1 MTLRPRSA
9 PTFAALAPAPVTLA
23 NGVRVLVLPMPHL
36 ETASVSVF
44 VRTGSAYES
53 RRLAG
58 VSHFVEHM
66 VFKGTATRDARRI
79 NRDAE
84 ELGAE
89 VNAHTDKDHTAFHMR
104 GLAEHAGLFVR
115 MLGDIVRHATFPA
128 EDLERERQVLL
139 HELTEDEDDPMSTAF
154 RLFDSA
160 CWGAHPAAQP
170 VIGSRRNVE
179 QLTRDDLVAWVGQQ
193 YFAERV
199 VVAAAGG
206 VDPDLI
212 VREAEAAFGSMAR
225 GSAPELLPPPWQGE
239 IKARPLSGSSQ
250 AHVVLGFPLP
260 TLRADDPAPALAASL
275 LGEGMS
281 SPLMDELRE
290 QRSLFY
296 YGACS
301 ADVLDLCGQF
311 VIEASTAPEH
321 LEAFVEG
328 ALRLLS
334 AQAASIA
341 PLELQR
347 ARHQSRV
354 RVLRTLENPSRRLEE
369 AVLEL
374 FALGRVRPREEALQR
389 IDDVDAE
396 TLRRSF
402 ATMLAHPIALA
413 TTGKVPRGAGQR
425 LRDTLGTAPAGTA
438 A

>member
-1 MTLRPRSA
+1 MSPARPSTESPRLATLN
-9 PTFAALAPAPVTLA
+9 
-23 NGVRVLVLPMPHL
+23 NGVRVLVLPMPQL

-53 RRLAG
+53 RRLSG
-58 VSHFVEHM
+58 VSHVVEHM

-79 NRDAE
+79 NREAE

-104 GLAEHAGLFVR
+104 GLAEHAVLFVR
-115 MLGDIVRHATFPA
+115 MLGDIVRHGTFPA
-128 EDLERERQVLL
+128 DELERERQVLL
-139 HELTEDEDDPMSTAF
+139 HELTEDEDDPLSTAF
-154 RLFDSA
+154 KLFDHA
-160 CWGAHPAAQP
+160 CFGQHPAAQP
-170 VIGSRRNVE
+170 VIGTRRNVE
-179 QLTRDDLVAWVGQQ
+179 TITRDDLVGWVGQQ

-206 VDPDLI
+206 VDAEAI
-212 VREAEAAFGSMAR
+212 AREAEAAFGDMPR
-225 GSAPELLPPPWQGE
+225 GSAPELAEPPWLGG

-250 AHVVLGFPLP
+250 AHVVLGFPVP

-311 VIEASTAPEH
+311 VVEASTAPEH

-328 ALRLLS
+328 ALRLLK
-334 AQAASIA
+334 AQADGIA
-341 PLELQR
+341 PQELQR

-354 RVLRTLENPSRRLEE
+354 RVLRALESPSRRLED

-374 FALGRVRPREEALQR
+374 FALGRVRTREEALQR
-389 IDDVDAE
+389 IDDVDADA
-396 TLRRSF
+396 LRRCF
-402 ATMLAHPIALA
+402 ARMLSHPVALA
-413 TTGKVPRGAGQR
+413 TTGKLPRSAGQR
-425 LRDTLGTAPAGTA
+425 LRELLATPPA
-438 A
+438 